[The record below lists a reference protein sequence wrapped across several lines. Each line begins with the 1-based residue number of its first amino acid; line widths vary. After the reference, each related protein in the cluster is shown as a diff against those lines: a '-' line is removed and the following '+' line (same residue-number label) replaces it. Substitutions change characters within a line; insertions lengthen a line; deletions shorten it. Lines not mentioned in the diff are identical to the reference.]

1 MRANQCSPLL
11 MTKRLNLTIPDDFYN
26 EIIAHKPLHQTVPTF
41 CVQLIAE
48 GIDTRFRLATCP
60 AGAGRTKQPDSVE
73 LKPSVES
80 GVVSVQEN
88 FVTPLGSHLGEGVGK
103 GSGETPRKPPCKRE
117 IPSDLQQHEE
127 LIREFWRIKG
137 GSKSDTAWK
146 MLLTELGK
154 ILSSYSHQKVSEQ
167 LMLAINGKWKGITMS
182 NLTRFESAGKQQ
194 PQELPTRHPASRV
207 FTADKGF
214 IEWGQQ

>member
-1 MRANQCSPLL
+1 MRANQRKPLL

-48 GIDTRFRLATCP
+48 AIDTRFRLATCP

-73 LKPSVES
+73 LKPSVVQS
-80 GVVSVQEN
+80 GLVSVQEN

-167 LMLAINGKWKGITMS
+167 LMLAINGKWKGVTLA
-182 NLTRFESAGKQQ
+182 NLSRFESVGSKQ
-194 PQELPTRHPASRV
+194 PQEPPTRHPASRV

-214 IEWGQQ
+214 LDL

>member
-1 MRANQCSPLL
+1 MRTNRCKSAL
-11 MTKRLNLTIPDDFYN
+11 MAKRLNLTIPSEFYD
-26 EIIAHKPLHQTVPTF
+26 EIIAHKPLHQTVSTF

-73 LKPSVES
+73 LKPSVVES
-80 GVVSVQEN
+80 GLVSVQEN

-103 GSGETPRKPPCKRE
+103 GSGETPRKPPCKRD

-167 LMLAINGKWKGITMS
+167 LMLAINGKWKGVTLA
-182 NLTRFESAGKQQ
+182 NLSRFENAGSKQQ
-194 PQELPTRHPASRV
+194 QEPLTRHPASRV

-214 IEWGQQ
+214 LDL